1 MKNKILSLGSLC
13 SIILFLNTACS
24 QLNSSRQNVIIEGS
38 GTFSM
43 ENDLI
48 IYDDP
53 GRRSENTYIR
63 IKGVINVT
71 PTKESLKAV
80 HNSNRFARIEVNSI
94 NNKKFN
100 IPVSGNLQLENDS
113 TITFDIKLTKFEIER
128 SQLKELPATME
139 ISGNYIY
146 YGDTTKYPL
155 HITAEIDA
163 NKTNIYTRLINGDLE
178 AELGLKIDFSIIKGL
193 VLNQYD
199 CFKSQIK
206 IDLSKFTSVE
216 TLFIRGYI
224 IDQPFPEEIYK
235 LKKIKYLTFDVTN
248 VNPDGT
254 WKNASDCK
262 FYLPSKVFEFPELKS
277 LTFNHTVALNIPDF
291 PYNSSL
297 ERFEV
302 FSHCQVDSIPST
314 ITRLKNL
321 RNLSFYLGSI
331 QTPLPD
337 NLNLLNSLDTLIIN
351 MPDAYLPKNFG
362 PWNQLKYLKLLQTN
376 NSKLDLSVFEER
388 KKLNEVELKNTF
400 SKVKYFVL
408 DGKKY

>member
-1 MKNKILSLGSLC
+1 
-13 SIILFLNTACS
+13 
-24 QLNSSRQNVIIEGS
+24 
-38 GTFSM
+38 M

-262 FYLPSKVFEFPELKS
+262 FYLPSKV
-277 LTFNHTVALNIPDF
+277 LNF
-291 PYNSSL
+291 QN
-297 ERFEV
+297 
-302 FSHCQVDSIPST
+302 
-314 ITRLKNL
+314 
-321 RNLSFYLGSI
+321 
-331 QTPLPD
+331 
-337 NLNLLNSLDTLIIN
+337 
-351 MPDAYLPKNFG
+351 
-362 PWNQLKYLKLLQTN
+362 
-376 NSKLDLSVFEER
+376 
-388 KKLNEVELKNTF
+388 
-400 SKVKYFVL
+400 
-408 DGKKY
+408 